1 MMENQF
7 NVIRVARLLNHI
19 LASIQAKL
27 KNNICRPGFQRRM
40 ILRLILLYIIK
51 DFTEKTTGQSL
62 SKLYPREKAR
72 TLI

>member
-7 NVIRVARLLNHI
+7 NIIRVARLLNHI

-51 DFTEKTTGQSL
+51 ESTAKREGVEKQV
-62 SKLYPREKAR
+62 
-72 TLI
+72 IN